1 MIVTL
6 TIPLVRNTLQS
17 LFFHASPK
25 TFIHLIETRPIL
37 MCTIM
42 DATNQNIFLYSVM
55 FQIILFKIILV
66 MSPARFLG
74 MNTANTKFLCLVH
87 IVLMFVYMVVNV
99 SIGHLCN
106 GHGFLIVIKE
116 FYQLDVLIEN
126 IKEIEEISGNLNM
139 IPVLFVV
146 FIIELGLQLK
156 VALKNMIKKKL
167 RNKISTNLTLPGQN
181 TSQNSSY
188 NYTLILVTRFIL
200 QVLVFIVIIN
210 TNDILIKSILSF
222 FLKILTQIGTHIV
235 PVLWILNHEPIKMY
249 VFQKLYQIRVRF
261 LD

>member
-1 MIVTL
+1 
-6 TIPLVRNTLQS
+6 
-17 LFFHASPK
+17 
-25 TFIHLIETRPIL
+25 
-37 MCTIM
+37 M

-66 MSPARFLG
+66 VSPARFLG

-116 FYQLDVLIEN
+116 FYQLDVSIEN
-126 IKEIEEISGNLNM
+126 MKEITGNLNM

-167 RNKISTNLTLPGQN
+167 RNKISTDLTLPGEN

-210 TNDILIKSILSF
+210 TKDILFKSILSF

-249 VFQKLYQIRVRF
+249 VFQKLYQIRVKF
-261 LD
+261 ID